1 MPEIN
6 EKDFLD
12 EIRYD
17 IKVKDILKAKIVMT
31 YLEEMKPEVVRAALS
46 EIGKADI
53 NFAVHLLAEVLMDT
67 PEEAKTY
74 PPVKQLLISRIL
86 DDPQVLLDI
95 LRNTKEKL
103 ATRLLFIGLSGEI
116 RLPEATP
123 FLLKILK
130 EEEGEKILKGAI
142 NAAGM
147 IGIPSAAAIVADYLY
162 VDSFELIACAIS
174 ALGQI
179 GTRSAL
185 HRLAER
191 IGIDP
196 DLDIMIV
203 DIFARNQSQDALEKL
218 NETITSHYAHVRTA
232 GKAKLVEIGS
242 KVVPILTNNLLHFDS
257 DLLIHTLN
265 VLGDIRDEAAVD
277 PIRKLLYNEPKDPNI
292 RFAAYEAL
300 GLLPLQKGAFSLAS
314 GLDDSESHVRAA
326 AARAIDR
333 NYNTVLL
340 AGMKNLVNGSK
351 KDAERVI
358 TTIIDTQCGKI
369 FLSLMDDDQ
378 VKKIGISYL
387 VKKAHPDIKSYFKNL
402 LIKNGYEDIAED
414 LDATKKKAEK
424 KRPKVFA
431 VDDSK
436 MILSIYRKVLHSLG
450 YEPVLFEF
458 PEEAVDKVKQEKPDI
473 ILTDLNMPKINGIEL
488 IRRVRKGFDKKK
500 LPIIMVTTQNEAMDN
515 EAADKAGVNAIL
527 HKPFTEESIGKAIAS
542 FINVRN

>member
-17 IKVKDILKAKIVMT
+17 IKVKDILKAKIVMA
-31 YLEEMKPEVVRAALS
+31 YLEEMKPEVVRSALS

-53 NFAVHLLAEVLMDT
+53 KFAVHLLADVLMDT

-74 PPVKQLLISRIL
+74 PLVKQLLISRIL
-86 DDPQVLLDI
+86 DNPQTLLDI
-95 LRNTKEKL
+95 LRDTKEKL
-103 ATRLLFIGLSGEI
+103 TTRLLFIELSGEI

-196 DLDIMIV
+196 DLDLMII
-203 DIFARNQSQDALEKL
+203 DIFAQNQSQDALEKL
-218 NETITSHYAHVRTA
+218 NETLTSHYAHVRTA
-232 GKAKLVEIGS
+232 GKAKLVEVGS
-242 KVVPILTNNLLHFDS
+242 KAVPVLTNNLLHFDS

-314 GLDDSESHVRAA
+314 GLEDSESHVRAA

-340 AGMKNLVNGSK
+340 AGMKNLVNGSE

-358 TTIIDTQCGKI
+358 TTIIDTQCDKI
-369 FLSLMDDDQ
+369 FLSLMDDEQ
-378 VKKIGISYL
+378 VKKTGVSYL
-387 VKKAHPDIKSYFKNL
+387 VKKAHPDVRSYFKNL
-402 LIKNGYEDIAED
+402 LVKNGYKDIAQE
-414 LDATKKKAEK
+414 LDATRKKAEK

-436 MILSIYRKVLHSLG
+436 MILSIYRKVLHNLG

-458 PEEAVDKVKQEKPDI
+458 PEEAVDKVKQEKPEI

-488 IRRVRKGFDKKK
+488 IRRVRSKGLDKKK

-542 FINVRN
+542 FI